1 MSKASVKE
9 NANSDIESG
18 TGFVMGAGLR
28 LRWVIVGGL
37 IGLGL
42 YVCESVVR
50 IASHSSIRSRTS
62 AQRNEV
68 VVPETECIGLRI
80 ECRNDDECMKTSESN
95 WNDGQGPR
103 RRKFLR
109 VRIYND
115 GPTTAKNCTVTLAS
129 VTEITSNGTLATDF
143 DGSSLLIWSSE
154 GTTRTEGKSI
164 RPNGNPEVAD
174 LFYTVL
180 NPAGDEIYL
189 KDERYSSFLRFG
201 RRYNFE
207 VIARAEGLQAVTKN
221 IKVQF
226 GPRWNDFEVV
236 SN

>member
-1 MSKASVKE
+1 
-9 NANSDIESG
+9 
-18 TGFVMGAGLR
+18 
-28 LRWVIVGGL
+28 L

-42 YVCESVVR
+42 YVSGSVVR
-50 IASHSSIRSRTS
+50 NASHSSIRSWTS

-68 VVPETECIGLRI
+68 VVPETECIRLRI
-80 ECRNDDECMKTSESN
+80 ECRNDDECIRTSERN

-103 RRKFLR
+103 RRRFLR
-109 VRIYND
+109 IRIYND
-115 GPTTAKNCTVTLAS
+115 GLATAKNCTVTLAS
-129 VTEITSNGTLATDF
+129 VTEITSNGTSATDF
-143 DGSSLLIWSSE
+143 DGPSLLIWSNE
-154 GTTRTEGKSI
+154 GTARTAGKSI
-164 RPNGNPEVAD
+164 RPNANPEVAD

-180 NPAGDEIYL
+180 NPAGDEIHL

-207 VIARAEGLQAVTKN
+207 VVASAEGLQAVTKN
-221 IKVQF
+221 IKVAF